1 MANTR
6 AQLKAAYE
14 AIRDA
19 IVADIQAHPDQT
31 RVTSY
36 RIGNRSFS
44 YATPSERV
52 SLLEYIEGR
61 ITALSTASMFQLARF
76 AEL

>member
-1 MANTR
+1 MANNR
-6 AQLKAAYE
+6 AAVLAQYE
-14 AIRDA
+14 TIRDA
-19 IVADIQAHPDQT
+19 ILADIAAHPDQC

-52 SLLEYIEGR
+52 TLLEYIEGR

-76 AEL
+76 ADL